1 MSDEQ
6 TIEKQTTEEDR
17 DGSSGDEQESAVT
30 RRDFL
35 WKTMAVTSGLALSSM
50 LPAFVFEEQA
60 AAAQAASC
68 QAAGQALIP
77 IEELTRKNGMLQAV
91 LKVLNENK
99 SYLTASAT
107 AGAAPVCNS
116 GQMRFFSGYSVANPS
131 QRWPRTSGVPSTGPT
146 LRTRVGDLV
155 QITLLNQVDVS
166 AFGNSID
173 AAEKGLGCD
182 SATSVGPSGTGTN
195 TYPGNPAFD
204 ITPDCFHGSSSA
216 NLHFHGTHVPPGGL
230 GDNILIAVRP
240 SPRVNGRPVVDEA
253 YVKSSFDPIFT
264 ACSSGH
270 LPQKWGDLP
279 LTWQTKQE
287 QLLRQYDSTAPWQ
300 GGRGLPPA
308 EQLWL
313 KDQEAIAE
321 GRWAQYYIGAY
332 PTCFRIPTWNGQPN
346 SMGQAPGT
354 HWYHAHKHGSTALNL
369 GNGMAG
375 ALIIEGDYDD
385 KLKPFFTT
393 QQVLV
398 LQQFGAEVN
407 LMRNPAAGVKAD
419 LVFVNGQFTPVL
431 TMKPNEMQLWRFVNA
446 CHQKGVALDKPT
458 GIKWVQTAQDGV
470 QFDPSN
476 YNPAVTDAAFPIPAN
491 QAAPFGSLSPGNRMD
506 LLVQAPSSP
515 GTFPVKFKGVLL
527 FTVNVIQDSS
537 IPSPMLFPTR
547 AQFPQMPG
555 FLADINPSKVTVRRD
570 LHFASAGP
578 AGAKFRGPAPRYEPP
593 SHTIN
598 GLKFEDHIVNQTM
611 LLGATE
617 EWTLYNDSVGAA
629 AHPFHIH
636 INPFQ
641 VVEILNPA
649 VSATP
654 VRLPTP
660 WIWWDDFAIPPAAVP
675 PNSPSGTPA
684 VSGYVKILTRFVD
697 YTGMYV
703 LHCHILGHEDRGMM
717 QLVQVIT
724 NTTNVGHH

>member
-1 MSDEQ
+1 MSEEQ
-6 TIEKQTTEEDR
+6 IFEKQTSEEDP
-17 DGSSGDEQESAVT
+17 SGPSDSKQALNVT
-30 RRDFL
+30 RRDFIQ
-35 WKTMAVTSGLALSSM
+35 KTMAVASGLALSSL
-50 LPAFVFEEQA
+50 LPAFDMEGDA
-60 AAAQAASC
+60 AGLQAASC
-68 QAAGQALIP
+68 AAPGQPLIS
-77 IEELTRKNGMLQAV
+77 IEELTRTNSTGTLQAV
-91 LKVLNENK
+91 IKVLNENK
-99 SYLTASAT
+99 TYWAASAQ
-107 AGAAPVCNS
+107 GAAPVCNS
-116 GQMRFFSGYSVANPS
+116 GQMRFFSGYNVANPS

-146 LRTRVGDLV
+146 LRARVGDTV

-195 TYPGNPAFD
+195 TYPGKPPFD

-216 NLHFHGTHVPPGGL
+216 NLHFHGTHVSPSNL
-230 GDNILIAVRP
+230 GDNILVTVRP
-240 SPRVNGRPVVDEA
+240 SPRVNGLPVVNEQ
-253 YVKSSFDPIFT
+253 YVKSSFDPIFMK
-264 ACSSGH
+264 CSNGN
-270 LPQKWGDLP
+270 LPMRWQDLP
-279 LTWQTKQE
+279 LTWQTKQQ
-287 QLLRQYDSTAPWQ
+287 QLLQQYDSSAPWQ
-300 GGRGLPPA
+300 GSNGLPPA

-313 KDQEAIAE
+313 KDQQAIMQ
-321 GRWAQYYIGAY
+321 GTWPQYYIGAY
-332 PTCFRIPTWNGQPN
+332 PNCFKIPKWNGQPN

-385 KLKPFFTT
+385 KLKPFFTA

-398 LQQFGAEVN
+398 LQQFGADVN
-407 LMRNPAAGVKAD
+407 LMRNPGANIKSD
-419 LVFVNGQFTPVL
+419 LVYVNGQYTPVL

-446 CHQKGVALDKPT
+446 CHQKAIPFDAPT

-470 QFDPSN
+470 QFNPLN
-476 YNPAVTDAAFPIPAN
+476 YNPAVTNASFPVPAR

-506 LLVQAPSSP
+506 LLVQAPSAP
-515 GTFPVKFKGVLL
+515 GTFPVTFGGKTL
-527 FTVNVIQDSS
+527 FTVKVIQDSS
-537 IPSPMLFPTR
+537 IPSPMPFPTR

-555 FLADINPSKVTVRRD
+555 FLGDILSGITVRRE
-570 LHFASAGP
+570 LHFASVGP
-578 AGAKFRGPAPRYEPP
+578 AGAAGRGGTAPFEPP

-598 GLKFEDHIVNQTM
+598 GHKFEDGIINQTM
-611 LLGATE
+611 MLGATE
-617 EWTLYNDSVGAA
+617 EWTLYNDSPGA

-649 VSATP
+649 ISATP

-660 WIWWDDFAIPPAAVP
+660 WVWWDDFAIPPAATP
-675 PNSPSGTPA
+675 PGGTA
-684 VSGYVKILTRFVD
+684 QVSGYVKMRTRFVD

-717 QLVQVIT
+717 QLVQVVS
-724 NTTNVGHH
+724 NTTNITHH

>member
-1 MSDEQ
+1 MSDERN
-6 TIEKQTTEEDR
+6 IEKQAGEEGTVD
-17 DGSSGDEQESAVT
+17 SSDNNQESAVT

-35 WKTMAVTSGLALSSM
+35 RRTMVATSGLALSSM
-50 LPAFVFEEQA
+50 LPAFDGQEQA
-60 AAAQAASC
+60 AAMQAPSC
-68 QAAGQALIP
+68 AAAGQALVP
-77 IEELTRKNGMLQAV
+77 IEEITRKNGMLQAV

-99 SYLTASAT
+99 SYWTASAT
-107 AGAAPVCNS
+107 GATPVCDT

-131 QRWPRTSGVPSTGPT
+131 QKWPRTSGVPSSGPT
-146 LRTRVGDLV
+146 LRARVGDLV
-155 QITLLNQVDVS
+155 QITLLNQVDVI

-182 SATSVGPSGTGTN
+182 SATSAGPGGAGTN

-216 NLHFHGTHVPPGGL
+216 NLHFHGTHVPPSGL

-240 SPRVNGRPVVDEA
+240 SPRVNGLPVVNEQ
-253 YVKSSFDPIFT
+253 YVKSSFDPLFT

-270 LPQKWGDLP
+270 VPQKWQDFP
-279 LTWQTKQE
+279 LTWQTKQK
-287 QLLRQYDSTAPWQ
+287 QLLQQYDATAPWQ

-313 KDQEAIAE
+313 KDLEAITE

-369 GNGMAG
+369 ANGMAG

-398 LQQFGAEVN
+398 LQQFGTQVN
-407 LMRNPAAGVKAD
+407 LMRNPGAAIKAD

-431 TMKPNEMQLWRFVNA
+431 TMKTNEMQLWRFINA
-446 CHQKGVALDKPT
+446 CHQKAIPLDAPT

-470 QFDPSN
+470 QFNPQN
-476 YNPAVTDAAFPIPAN
+476 YNPAVTNASFPVPAR

-506 LLVQAPSSP
+506 LLAQAPNAP
-515 GTFPVKFKGVLL
+515 GTFPVTFGGKTL
-527 FTVNVIQDSS
+527 FTVNVIPDTS
-537 IPSPMLFPTR
+537 IPSPMPFPTQ

-555 FLADINPSKVTVRRD
+555 FLSDINPADVTVRRD
-570 LHFASAGP
+570 LHFASVGP
-578 AGAKFRGPAPRYEPP
+578 AGAAGRGPTAPFAPP

-598 GLKFEDHIVNQTM
+598 GHKFEDGIVNQTM
-611 LLGATE
+611 MLGATE
-617 EWTLYNDSVGAA
+617 EWTLYNDSPGA

-641 VVEILNPA
+641 VVEILNPKI
-649 VSATP
+649 SATP
-654 VRLPTP
+654 VQLPTP

-675 PNSPSGTPA
+675 PGGTTQI
-684 VSGYVKILTRFVD
+684 SGYVKILTRFVD

-724 NTTNVGHH
+724 NTTKVVHH